1 MITKITIKPGTKSY
15 DALFF
20 KEASLSDFPDRQVIP
35 LFGANGAGKSTFI
48 DAIRSDFAY
57 RQKAETIR
65 KKISDLKKEREK
77 YHSTHKDCIVS
88 KLTDDD
94 IAFWNRTLEREKGK
108 REAECEGIVKDKK
121 YALYFYR
128 NGDTN
133 FSNSPAGKRDAY
145 DPARLSLFWDAGHL
159 SEGQSLVF
167 SVNGLLDGLL
177 KNESWHE
184 DGTENIVLLDE
195 IDSGLSIDNIDY
207 LCRKIRRIAKKWSDT
222 QVFIAF
228 NSPEILGYFPYV
240 LSMYD
245 GKMHKIDGYDI
256 MRAELKA
263 NKKMLD
269 KARKKSNGQY
279 RIFA

>member
-15 DALFF
+15 NALFF
-20 KEASLSDFPDRQVIP
+20 KEASLSDFPDRHVIP
-35 LFGANGAGKSTFI
+35 LFGANGVGKSTVI
-48 DAIRSDFAY
+48 DAIRSDFVY
-57 RQKAETIR
+57 RQKAKTIW

-77 YHSTHKDCIVS
+77 YHSTHKDCVTA
-88 KLTDDD
+88 KH
-94 IAFWNRTLEREKGK
+94 IAFWNRTLEEEKK
-108 REAECEGIVKDKK
+108 KQEAECEGIAEDEK

-133 FSNSPAGKRDAY
+133 FANSPAGTCNAY
-145 DPARLSLFWDAGHL
+145 DPTRMSLFLDARNL

-167 SVNGLLDGLL
+167 SVDGLLDELL
-177 KNESWHE
+177 KNKSWHE
-184 DGTENIVLLDE
+184 DGMENIVLLDE
-195 IDSGLSIDNIDY
+195 IDSGLSIDNINY

-222 QVFIAF
+222 QFFIAF

-279 RIFA
+279 RIFE